1 MKKAAIFKIGC
12 NFILHKANEIE
23 KEAVRG
29 GWKPLNTFF
38 VLFWSGKSLSG
49 ESVKSVFL
57 SNFPKKFSVRVFT

>member
-1 MKKAAIFKIGC
+1 MINAAIFKIGRK
-12 NFILHKANEIE
+12 FILHKANEIG
-23 KEAVRG
+23 KEVVRG

-57 SNFPKKFSVRVFT
+57 SNF

>member
-1 MKKAAIFKIGC
+1 MIKAAIFKIGR

-38 VLFWSGKSLSG
+38 VLF
-49 ESVKSVFL
+49 
-57 SNFPKKFSVRVFT
+57 

>member
-1 MKKAAIFKIGC
+1 MIKAAIFKIAR

-49 ESVKSVFL
+49 KRAG
-57 SNFPKKFSVRVFT
+57 P